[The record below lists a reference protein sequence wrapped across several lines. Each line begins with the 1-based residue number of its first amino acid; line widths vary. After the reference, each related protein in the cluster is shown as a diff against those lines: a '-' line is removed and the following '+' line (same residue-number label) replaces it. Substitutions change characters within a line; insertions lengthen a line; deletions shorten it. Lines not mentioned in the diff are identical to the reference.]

1 MPFDPAKPAANTP
14 NSSAEMR
21 SQLNGLKDLI
31 DAVSGVTSAQV
42 DGVTTVNPTDPATV
56 GVSVIGS
63 TLHLTFAIPRGQDG
77 QTGAPGG
84 QGSPGNDGATGPQGP
99 PFANALV
106 DAVTT
111 LPSGS
116 AATVSVI
123 FDGSNVRFTFGLPAG
138 ADGVAGPPGEVTN
151 ADLTSAIAGTS
162 ANTNAVNTLNLTA
175 SDPPSQSE
183 VQAIA
188 TKVDELIMALRR

>member
-1 MPFDPAKPAANTP
+1 MPFDPTKPAANSP

-21 SQLNGLKDLI
+21 AQLNGLKDLI

-42 DGVTTVNPTDPATV
+42 DGVTTVNPTDPAAV
-56 GVSVIGS
+56 GVSVVGS

-77 QTGAPGG
+77 QTGSPGG
-84 QGSPGNDGATGPQGP
+84 QGSPGNDGATGAQGP
-99 PFANALV
+99 PFASALV
-106 DAVTT
+106 DSVTT

-116 AATVSVI
+116 AATVSVM
-123 FDGSNVRFTFGLPAG
+123 FDGTNVRFTFGIPAG
-138 ADGVAGPPGEVTN
+138 ADGAVGAPGEVTN
-151 ADLTSAIAGTS
+151 AGLASAIAGTS
-162 ANTNAVNTLNLTA
+162 ANSNSVTTLNLTV